1 MKEFMKY
8 LEESTVSFFAVEN
21 LKSMFGEAGFEQ
33 LPLHEDWQIKEGGKY
48 FVTLWDSACIAFTI
62 PEDMSKVQAPL
73 YRMIG
78 AHTDQP
84 CFRIKPGTQMNQN
97 GYCKLNVEVY
107 GGPIFSTWLD
117 RPLSL
122 AGRVTLKSDNVFKPR
137 TELIDLKKPVL
148 IIPNLAVHM
157 NRGVNDGVALN
168 AQVDMLPVGALV
180 SGLAEEQ
187 EQMVVKAVA
196 ETLNVALDEILD
208 FDLFTYVT
216 EKPEL
221 VGFSE
226 EFLSAPRLDDLVM
239 VHTAAKALVESKGGS
254 GINMLCAFDHEECGS
269 RTPQGA
275 GTGTITMILEKLSMA
290 LGRNRQQF
298 IDDIMQSFMISGD
311 VAHAI
316 HPNHP
321 ERHDPVLKTQLGGG
335 PVIKLSAN
343 QSYVTQSCD
352 YSVYEMICKKA
363 GVPVQKFANKSDSRG
378 GSTLGPVVAANVPCH
393 IMDMGV
399 PILSMHS
406 SRELMAAVD
415 YEYTKRS
422 FVEYYNI

>member
-148 IIPNLAVHM
+148 IIPKF
-157 NRGVNDGVALN
+157 GC
-168 AQVDMLPVGALV
+168 
-180 SGLAEEQ
+180 S
-187 EQMVVKAVA
+187 
-196 ETLNVALDEILD
+196 
-208 FDLFTYVT
+208 Y
-216 EKPEL
+216 
-221 VGFSE
+221 
-226 EFLSAPRLDDLVM
+226 
-239 VHTAAKALVESKGGS
+239 ES
-254 GINMLCAFDHEECGS
+254 
-269 RTPQGA
+269 
-275 GTGTITMILEKLSMA
+275 
-290 LGRNRQQF
+290 
-298 IDDIMQSFMISGD
+298 
-311 VAHAI
+311 
-316 HPNHP
+316 
-321 ERHDPVLKTQLGGG
+321 
-335 PVIKLSAN
+335 
-343 QSYVTQSCD
+343 
-352 YSVYEMICKKA
+352 
-363 GVPVQKFANKSDSRG
+363 
-378 GSTLGPVVAANVPCH
+378 
-393 IMDMGV
+393 
-399 PILSMHS
+399 
-406 SRELMAAVD
+406 
-415 YEYTKRS
+415 RS
-422 FVEYYNI
+422 K